1 MYKVDYEPAAA
12 TAAGAVVAVA
22 PAAADPTPLP
32 IDRHGL
38 IRWVGPIIWAA
49 TCGAVLYNLRS
60 LSFREV
66 ESLIPRSFAFW
77 LLLAAFYMAIPVS
90 EWVIFRRLWKVP
102 AAGFLA
108 LLRKFVGNEIL
119 LGYIGEVYFYSWA
132 RRRATMVGAPFGAI
146 KDVAILSA
154 FTGNVVTLGMVAI
167 VYPFIGFLSLG
178 VHSRPIYISAIVMLV
193 ISLAAMPFRRR
204 LFSLPAHELRF
215 VIAVHVARILGSA
228 LVLSLMW
235 HIVLP
240 SVAFRWWL
248 LLAALR
254 LLVSRLPLLPNK
266 DFVFAGIAVVLVG
279 HNSEIASL
287 LTMMASLLLT
297 IHIVVGL
304 GLAALEARWGS
315 RENTA

>member
-1 MYKVDYEPAAA
+1 
-12 TAAGAVVAVA
+12 
-22 PAAADPTPLP
+22 
-32 IDRHGL
+32 
-38 IRWVGPIIWAA
+38 
-49 TCGAVLYNLRS
+49 
-60 LSFREV
+60 
-66 ESLIPRSFAFW
+66 
-77 LLLAAFYMAIPVS
+77 
-90 EWVIFRRLWKVP
+90 
-102 AAGFLA
+102 
-108 LLRKFVGNEIL
+108 
-119 LGYIGEVYFYSWA
+119 
-132 RRRATMVGAPFGAI
+132 
-146 KDVAILSA
+146 
-154 FTGNVVTLGMVAI
+154 
-167 VYPFIGFLSLG
+167 
-178 VHSRPIYISAIVMLV
+178 
-193 ISLAAMPFRRR
+193 MPFRRR

-287 LTMMASLLLT
+287 LTMMASLLLAT
-297 IHIVVGL
+297 HIVVGL
-304 GLAALEARWGS
+304 GLAALEARGGA